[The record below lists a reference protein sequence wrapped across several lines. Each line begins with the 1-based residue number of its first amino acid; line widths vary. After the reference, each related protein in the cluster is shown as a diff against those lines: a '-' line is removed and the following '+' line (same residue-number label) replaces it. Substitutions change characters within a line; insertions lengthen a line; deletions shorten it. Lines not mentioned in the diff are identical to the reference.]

1 MATVSENFNETATAT
16 TPPPELDRTSL
27 KLADNALTRCSR
39 TGSGFITK
47 GIIMNQRFILFRRR
61 GVFYCE
67 DTPARWHGH
76 GAWGLPSGSR
86 QWQLAS
92 SSKPR
97 DMETNPQPESEEV
110 KLREQLEVFL
120 RYARVLEE
128 VTRAPA
134 NLPRVEE
141 AARPVVPLHES
152 FLPGSILTTLFR
164 NPKTGRTVSFKR
176 EELAELDGM
185 TSDYLL
191 NYYQSQSLFTADDA
205 TRLRSSIELHSR
217 RLYQMLRKS
226 DWRAQVFSYEVA
238 EEQAILHSLLQLRLL
253 IECVQILTPPLLTV
267 KHIGDEEFDLIY
279 DLHGLV
285 RLLALALWQR
295 LATDGSQL
303 QAYGALSLCIAGLA
317 AKADDAQALLESGYA
332 AANGDE
338 AAFAKWF
345 EKGGRKA
352 MQRVETMLQPVD
364 NHGLGELFRLLTR
377 HALDLGLQP
386 VTIEFVRQTLQALAT
401 TLANIGHEM
410 SDACRR
416 RSTIIS
422 AQFMEVSRQY
432 AVDFTARAA
441 DPGVSE
447 EDLDAILKELDLLV
461 GLEPVKTEV
470 HRAANFARMQVLRRQ
485 QGLPTVQASLHSVFF
500 GNPGTGKTTVARLMG
515 RIYKSL
521 GLLRRGHVVECD
533 RGRLVAEYVGQT
545 AVRTHAM
552 IDSALD
558 GILFIDEAYS
568 LAGRGAEDFGSEAIE
583 TLLKRMEDDRDR
595 LIVIVAGYND
605 PMKQFIA
612 SNPGLESRFTNYLEF
627 ADYKPDEL
635 AEIFH
640 RMGAQSGLACARET
654 EKKVLVI
661 CANLHTRSNEQFGNA
676 RAMRNLFEAA
686 VRNQSTRLVA
696 SGQCDRDALTTLL
709 PEDVPNS
716 LETGMPA
723 PSENKPA
730 SSRIAPRPG

>member
-1 MATVSENFNETATAT
+1 
-16 TPPPELDRTSL
+16 
-27 KLADNALTRCSR
+27 
-39 TGSGFITK
+39 
-47 GIIMNQRFILFRRR
+47 
-61 GVFYCE
+61 
-67 DTPARWHGH
+67 
-76 GAWGLPSGSR
+76 
-86 QWQLAS
+86 
-92 SSKPR
+92 
-97 DMETNPQPESEEV
+97 METNRQPESEEV
-110 KLREQLEVFL
+110 KLRQQLEEFL

-134 NLPRVEE
+134 NLPRVKE
-141 AARPVVPLHES
+141 APRPVVPLHES

-185 TSDYLL
+185 TGDYLL
-191 NYYQSQSLFTADDA
+191 NYYQSQSLFTPDDA
-205 TRLRSSIELHSR
+205 ARLRSSIELHSR
-217 RLYQMLRKS
+217 RLYQLQRNS
-226 DWRAQVFSYEVA
+226 DWRAQVFNYEA
-238 EEQAILHSLLQLRLL
+238 DKEKAILCSLLQLRLL
-253 IECVQILTPPLLTV
+253 IECVQILTPPLTTV
-267 KHIGDEEFDLIY
+267 KRIGDEEFDLID

-285 RLLALALWQR
+285 RLLTLALWQR
-295 LATDGSQL
+295 LATDGSEL
-303 QAYGALSLCIAGLA
+303 QAYGALSICVAGLA

-338 AAFAKWF
+338 AAFTKWF

-352 MQRVETMLQPVD
+352 MERVETMLQPVD
-364 NHGLGELFRLLTR
+364 KHGLDEIFRLFTR
-377 HALDLGLQP
+377 HTLDLGLQP
-386 VTIEFVRQTLQALAT
+386 VTIEFARQNLQTLVT
-401 TLANIGHEM
+401 TLANMSSEM

-416 RSTIIS
+416 RSTIVS
-422 AQFMEVSRQY
+422 AQFTEVSRQY
-432 AVDFTARAA
+432 TVDFTARAA

-447 EDLDAILKELDLLV
+447 EDLNAILKELDVLV

-470 HRAANFARMQVLRRQ
+470 HRAANFARMQVMRRQ
-485 QGLPTVQASLHSVFF
+485 QGLPVVQTSLHSVFF

-545 AVRTHAM
+545 AVRTHAV

-595 LIVIVAGYND
+595 LIVIVAGYTG
-605 PMKQFIA
+605 PMEQFIA
-612 SNPGLESRFTNYLEF
+612 SNPGLESRFTNYLKF
-627 ADYKPDEL
+627 PDYQPDDL

-640 RMGAQSGLACARET
+640 RMAAQSGLVCSPET
-654 EKKVLVI
+654 ERKVLTL
-661 CANLHTRSNEQFGNA
+661 CANLYAARNEQFGNA
-676 RAMRNLFEAA
+676 REMRNLFESA

-709 PEDVPNS
+709 PEDLPADFA
-716 LETGMPA
+716 TGMPA
-723 PSENKPA
+723 PPETKPA
-730 SSRIAPRPG
+730 TSRIAPRAA